1 MSLLDFAITSN
12 SNDESPSLLRQLDA
26 I

>member
-12 SNDESPSLLRQLDA
+12 SNDESLSLLRLAGA